1 MKKRL
6 SILLCLL
13 IALTPL
19 CAMAQKFP
27 KNPIP
32 EASATPEPP
41 PSSLAP
47 FYEDDHPAP
56 GMKWVSL
63 QGEYEMLVP
72 EGWQEES
79 VEDDEL
85 GLYYAVFDEEAGC
98 GIALMCLK
106 EMSGI
111 TMTPDIVDF
120 VFTDEGAQ
128 RIDSAGIANDIPMAL
143 YFVDEGSLQ
152 GVMAVFE
159 GVNFV
164 GCHVVFFVAA
174 DVEAF
179 IEEVGE
185 FCLENIR
192 RV

>member
-1 MKKRL
+1 MIYPD
-6 SILLCLL
+6 SF
-13 IALTPL
+13 TPL

-111 TMTPDIVDF
+111 IPWQSPIPTLRGSISIFLTMP
-120 VFTDEGAQ
+120 
-128 RIDSAGIANDIPMAL
+128 IAAI
-143 YFVDEGSLQ
+143 S
-152 GVMAVFE
+152 
-159 GVNFV
+159 
-164 GCHVVFFVAA
+164 
-174 DVEAF
+174 
-179 IEEVGE
+179 
-185 FCLENIR
+185 
-192 RV
+192 